1 MLLKSHP
8 AVVTLWRWWL
18 RARFVL
24 TQRHRHNRLVIERI
38 AGRPLVILPEV
49 FNPALFFSSDLLAAL
64 LDRGA
69 IPAGARVLDLG
80 TGSGVLAVCAARVA
94 GEVAAVDI
102 NPAAVRC
109 ARINA
114 LLNGVEDRL
123 TVYEGDLFAPV
134 AGRTFDVVL
143 FNPPYFRGR
152 PRSPLDRAFRA
163 TDVIERFA
171 AGLPGA
177 LAPGGKALL
186 VLSTNGEQAA
196 TLGALADQGYAHRPL
211 ARRDAISELLTV
223 YEIVPKGDSSHAGA
237 V

>member
-8 AVVTLWRWWL
+8 TVLRLWRWWL
-18 RARFVL
+18 RVRFVL
-24 TQRHRHNRLVIERI
+24 TQRHRHNRLVIETI
-38 AGRPLVILPEV
+38 AGRPLVVLPEV
-49 FNPALFFSSDLLAAL
+49 FNPALFFSSDLLAGL
-64 LDRGA
+64 LDRST

-80 TGSGVLAVCAARVA
+80 TGSGVLAVCAARYA
-94 GEVAAVDI
+94 AEVVAVDI

-123 TVYEGDLFAPV
+123 TVCEGDLFAPLG
-134 AGRTFDVVL
+134 GRRFDLVL
-143 FNPPYFRGR
+143 FNPPYFRGP

-171 AGLPGA
+171 AGLAAA

-196 TLGALADQGYAHRPL
+196 TLQALADHGYASRPL
-211 ARRDAISELLTV
+211 AQRDAISELLTV
-223 YEIVPKGDSSHAGA
+223 YQVVPQGD
-237 V
+237 

>member
-1 MLLKSHP
+1 MLLKTHP
-8 AVVTLWRWWL
+8 AVITLWRWWL

-49 FNPALFFSSDLLAAL
+49 FNPALFFSSDLLAEL
-64 LDRGA
+64 LDRTT
-69 IPAGARVLDLG
+69 IPPGARVLDLG

-114 LLNGVEDRL
+114 LLNGVEERL
-123 TVYEGDLFAPV
+123 TVYEGDLFDPV

-171 AGLPGA
+171 AGLPAA

-196 TLGALADQGYAHRPL
+196 TLAALADQGYASRPL
-211 ARRDAISELLTV
+211 VRRDAISEQLTV
-223 YEIVPKGDSSHAGA
+223 YEVVPKGDSTDAGA
-237 V
+237 L

>member
-8 AVVTLWRWWL
+8 AVNTLWRWWL

-24 TQRHRHNRLVIERI
+24 THRHRHNRLVIERI

-49 FNPALFFSSDLLAAL
+49 FNPALFFSSDLLAEA
-64 LDRGA
+64 LDRA
-69 IPAGARVLDLG
+69 TLPAGARVLDLG
-80 TGSGVLAVCAARVA
+80 TGSGVLAVCAARYA
-94 GEVAAVDI
+94 AEVAAVDI

-134 AGRTFDVVL
+134 AGRTFDLVL
-143 FNPPYFRGR
+143 FNPPYFRGP

-171 AGLPGA
+171 AGLTAA
-177 LAPGGKALL
+177 LAPGGQALL

-196 TLGALADQGYAHRPL
+196 TLKALADHGYASRTL
-211 ARRDAISELLTV
+211 VQRDAISEMLTV
-223 YEIVPKGDSSHAGA
+223 YQIVLQGD
-237 V
+237 

>member
-1 MLLKSHP
+1 MLLKTHP
-8 AVVTLWRWWL
+8 AFITLWRWWL

-49 FNPALFFSSDLLAAL
+49 FNPALFFSSDLLADL
-64 LDRGA
+64 LDRST

-80 TGSGVLAVCAARVA
+80 TGSGVLAVCAAQHA
-94 GEVAAVDI
+94 AEVAAVDI

-143 FNPPYFRGR
+143 FNPPYFRGP

-171 AGLPGA
+171 AGLPAA

-196 TLGALADQGYAHRPL
+196 TLQALAEVGYASRPL

-223 YEIVPKGDSSHAGA
+223 YQVMPKGDLSDVGA
-237 V
+237 L